1 MKLNRKN
8 KLLIISFILLLFLGY
23 KLAIKNTIDYYN
35 QYCSQKELLNNSNNS
50 PKILSALLTRERQL
64 NQWLSKNDI
73 KSSSYQSELLKLL
86 NSYCASN
93 NLKITDFK
101 EPHIIIEKQTEI
113 SSYVFS
119 IEGNFNT
126 TLGLINKIE
135 NNANLG
141 IIKHFTTEK
150 KMNYK
155 TNKEFIITNI
165 IIQKSNLI
173 K

>member
-8 KLLIISFILLLFLGY
+8 KLLIASFILVLFLSY
-23 KLAIKNTIDYYN
+23 KLAIKNTVDYYN
-35 QYCSQKELLNNSNNS
+35 QYNIQKELLNNSNNS
-50 PKILSALLTRERQL
+50 PKILSTLLAREKQL

-86 NSYCASN
+86 NNYCSSN
-93 NLKITDFK
+93 SLKITDFK
-101 EPHIIIEKQTEI
+101 EPHIITEKQTEI

-119 IEGNFNT
+119 VEGNFNT

-141 IIKHFTTEK
+141 LIKHFTTEK

-155 TNKEFIITNI
+155 TNEEFVVTNI
-165 IIQKSNLI
+165 IIQKSNL
-173 K
+173 KK